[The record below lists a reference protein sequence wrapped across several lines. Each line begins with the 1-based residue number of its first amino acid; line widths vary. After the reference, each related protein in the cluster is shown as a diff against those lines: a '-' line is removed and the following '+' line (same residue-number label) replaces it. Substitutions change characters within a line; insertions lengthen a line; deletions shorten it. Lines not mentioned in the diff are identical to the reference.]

1 MQAAP
6 RLEGSIP
13 GTALH
18 DICRGDAP
26 QTSEVLG
33 CAPTV
38 QLATGWPDLRRM
50 MLLKLVSILFPTTD
64 RKHPVVEPALLLI
77 GSYLHNCSISCARHA
92 ACGVPL

>member
-1 MQAAP
+1 
-6 RLEGSIP
+6 
-13 GTALH
+13 
-18 DICRGDAP
+18 
-26 QTSEVLG
+26 
-33 CAPTV
+33 
-38 QLATGWPDLRRM
+38 M